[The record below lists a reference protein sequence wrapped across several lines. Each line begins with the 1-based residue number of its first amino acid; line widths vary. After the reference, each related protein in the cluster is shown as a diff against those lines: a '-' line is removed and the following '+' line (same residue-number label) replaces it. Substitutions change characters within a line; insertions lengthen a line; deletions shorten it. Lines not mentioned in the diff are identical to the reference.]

1 MMPKID
7 RFYSNA
13 FDKFIGAQLNLV
25 LQDVMPSM
33 TVVARKKDMESN
45 PVNQM
50 QHPPQHTY
58 Q

>member
-1 MMPKID
+1 MPKID
-7 RFYSNA
+7 RFYINA

-50 QHPPQHTY
+50 QHPPQHTC